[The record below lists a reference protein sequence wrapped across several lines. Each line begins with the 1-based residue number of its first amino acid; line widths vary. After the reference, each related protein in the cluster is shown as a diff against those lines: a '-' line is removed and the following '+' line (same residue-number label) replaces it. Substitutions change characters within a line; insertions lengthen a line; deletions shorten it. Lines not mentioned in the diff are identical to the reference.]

1 MGVRSRERRKKA
13 KAKPSSALLEPE
25 ERGDGS
31 CRVVLVTGHEMI
43 YYKPFLP
50 LLLQFGCVIYKTVH
64 NAARILLDA
73 DAATFPVQRGA
84 WRGALWWCF
93 SRGFAAGGE
102 VVPAGERRPNPRIVN
117 KLTLCSTINCI
128 AKHQHTYIL
137 YKNLSFC
144 KQCLYIVQTLL
155 TNRLLAV

>member
-13 KAKPSSALLEPE
+13 KAKPSPALLEPE

-50 LLLQFGCVIYKTVH
+50 FLLQFGCVIYKTVH

-73 DAATFPVQRGA
+73 DAAIFPVQRGA

-93 SRGFAAGGE
+93 SRGLAAGGG
-102 VVPAGERRPNPRIVN
+102 VVPAGERRPNPRLVN
-117 KLTLCSTINCI
+117 QLTFCNAINCI

-137 YKNLSFC
+137 HKILSSC
-144 KQCLYIVQTLL
+144 KYCLYIAQALF
-155 TNRLLAV
+155 TNRLLVV